1 VSRKALRRL
10 LLVVGA
16 VGIPLMIVS
25 SIADNNDAALAAG
38 ILTGGAALCLLLV
51 TTVADDGAVVDDE
64 VLARSVEQRVTDLV
78 ATGAD
83 ESRVRALVSDAVR
96 LGRSR
101 APTT

>member
-10 LLVVGA
+10 LLIVGA

-51 TTVADDGAVVDDE
+51 TTVANDGAAVDDE

-101 APTT
+101 PPT

>member
-10 LLVVGA
+10 LLVIGA
-16 VGIPLMIVS
+16 SGIPLMIVS

-51 TTVADDGAVVDDE
+51 TTVEADGAVVDDE
-64 VLARSVEQRVTDLV
+64 VLARTVDQRVAELV
-78 ATGAD
+78 STGAD

-101 APTT
+101 ARS